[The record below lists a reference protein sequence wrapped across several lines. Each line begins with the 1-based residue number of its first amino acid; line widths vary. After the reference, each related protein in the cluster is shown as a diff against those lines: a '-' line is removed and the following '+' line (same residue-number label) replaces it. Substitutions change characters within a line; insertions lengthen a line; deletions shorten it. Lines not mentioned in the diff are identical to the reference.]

1 MLPGRHV
8 WRAGIR
14 PGVNLQRTV
23 ISAGGESFAV
33 WRELERGYPIRL
45 VVECFYLSEVG
56 GVEYFDCPVAGRRD
70 ERLAVRRPRQF
81 ENRVFVRD
89 QGIHQCR
96 ALLAQLPDANR
107 FIETPGSYL

>member
-23 ISAGGESFAV
+23 ISAGGERFAV
-33 WRELERGYPIRL
+33 WRELERGYPVRL
-45 VVECFYLSEVG
+45 VVERLYLSEVG
-56 GVEYFDCPVAGRRD
+56 VVAYFDWSVARRPS
-70 ERLAVRRPRQF
+70 ELLAVGRPRQL
-81 ENRVFVRD
+81 ENRVCVRN

-96 ALLAQLPDANR
+96 VLRAQLLEA
-107 FIETPGSYL
+107 E